1 VSKLVKT
8 LPEKDKSW
16 RDLIYFPIIYYI
28 ISLFF
33 AILLF
38 AISPEYLADHEELNT
53 VLYSAVF
60 ITHWLLAFLV
70 IRRLKR
76 QDLSLKEFIAPRKKT
91 RIFPAILVFVSLN
104 ALFTT
109 YMVLALT
116 YGRIQPWRNL
126 NAFQLVYF
134 VAAQPL
140 TAGFVEELI
149 WRGYFVEKLLRM
161 GNSEWRSIIF
171 SSISFAFIH
180 GFWLVDKLAV
190 TFLFGIIAGAY
201 YVRERNL
208 VVLMVTHV
216 TLDIVAFALAFLA

>member
-1 VSKLVKT
+1 MVKT
-8 LPEKDKSW
+8 FLERDKTW
-16 RDLIYFPIIYYI
+16 RDLVYFPIVYYV

-33 AILLF
+33 VVLLF
-38 AISPEYLADHEELNT
+38 VISPEYLADYEELNI

-76 QDLSLKEFIAPRKKT
+76 QGLSLREFIAPKKKT

-104 ALFTT
+104 ALFTA
-109 YMVLALT
+109 YMILALT
-116 YGRIQPWRNL
+116 YGRIQPWYNL
-126 NAFQLVYF
+126 NAFQFVYF
-134 VAAQPL
+134 VVAQPL

-149 WRGYFVEKLLRM
+149 WRGYFIEELLRM
-161 GNSEWRSIIF
+161 GNSEWGSIIF

-180 GFWLVDKLAV
+180 GFWVVDKLVV

-208 VVLMVTHV
+208 VVLMVSHV
-216 TLDIVAFALAFLA
+216 TLDIVAFALAILA

>member
-1 VSKLVKT
+1 MVKT
-8 LPEKDKSW
+8 FPEKDKTW
-16 RDLIYFPIIYYI
+16 RDLIFFPIVYYV

-33 AILLF
+33 VVLLF
-38 AISPEYLADHEELNT
+38 AISPEYLADYEKLNT

-70 IRRLKR
+70 IRKLKR
-76 QDLSLKEFIAPRKKT
+76 QDLSLKEFITPKKKT
-91 RIFPAILVFVSLN
+91 KILPTILFFVSLN
-104 ALFTT
+104 AFFTA
-109 YMVLALT
+109 YMILALT
-116 YGRIQPWRNL
+116 YGRIQPLRNL

-149 WRGYFVEKLLRM
+149 WRGYFIEKLLRI
-161 GNSEWRSIIF
+161 GNSERRSIIF

-180 GFWLVDKLAV
+180 GFWVVDKLAV

-201 YVRERNL
+201 YIRERNL
-208 VVLMVTHV
+208 VVLMVSHV
-216 TLDIVAFALAFLA
+216 TLDIIAFALTILA

>member
-1 VSKLVKT
+1 MVKT
-8 LPEKDKSW
+8 LPEKDKTW
-16 RDLIYFPIIYYI
+16 RDLIYFPIIYYVT
-28 ISLFF
+28 SLFF
-33 AILLF
+33 VVLLF
-38 AISPEYLADHEELNT
+38 AISPEYLADYEKLNT

-76 QDLSLKEFIAPRKKT
+76 KGLSLKEFIAPKKKT
-91 RIFPAILVFVSLN
+91 KILPAILVFVSLN
-104 ALFTT
+104 VLFTA
-109 YMVLALT
+109 YMILALT
-116 YGRIQPWRNL
+116 YGRIQPLRNL

-134 VAAQPL
+134 VVAQPL

-149 WRGYFVEKLLRM
+149 WRGYFIEKLLRI
-161 GNSEWRSIIF
+161 GNSEWRPIIF
-171 SSISFAFIH
+171 SSIAFAFIH
-180 GFWLVDKLAV
+180 GFWVVDKLAV

-216 TLDIVAFALAFLA
+216 TLDIIAFALTILA

>member
-1 VSKLVKT
+1 MVKT
-8 LPEKDKSW
+8 FPEKDKTW
-16 RDLIYFPIIYYI
+16 RDLICFPMIYYV

-33 AILLF
+33 VVLLF
-38 AISPEYLADHEELNT
+38 AISPEYLADYEKLNT

-76 QDLSLKEFIAPRKKT
+76 QDLSLKEFIAPKKKT

-104 ALFTT
+104 ALFTA

-116 YGRIQPWRNL
+116 YVRIQPWRNL

-149 WRGYFVEKLLRM
+149 WRGYFVEKLLRI

-180 GFWLVDKLAV
+180 GFWVVDKLAV
-190 TFLFGIIAGAY
+190 TFLFGIVAGAY

-216 TLDIVAFALAFLA
+216 TLDIIAFALAFLA

>member
-1 VSKLVKT
+1 MLSVCFLS
-8 LPEKDKSW
+8 
-16 RDLIYFPIIYYI
+16 FYY
-28 ISLFF
+28 LQ
-33 AILLF
+33 L
-38 AISPEYLADHEELNT
+38 SPEYLADYEELNT
-53 VLYSAVF
+53 TLYSAVF
-60 ITHWLLAFLV
+60 ITHWLLVFLV

-76 QDLSLKEFIAPRKKT
+76 QDLSLKEFIVPRKKT

-104 ALFTT
+104 APFTA

-116 YGRIQPWRNL
+116 FGRIQPWRNL

-134 VAAQPL
+134 IAAQPL

-208 VVLMVTHV
+208 VVLIVTHV
-216 TLDIVAFALAFLA
+216 TLDIIAFALAFLA

>member
-1 VSKLVKT
+1 MNELVRT
-8 LPEKDKSW
+8 LPEEGKTW
-16 RDLIYFPIIYYI
+16 DLICFPIVYYVM
-28 ISLFF
+28 SLFF
-33 AILLF
+33 VVLLS
-38 AISPEYLADHEELNT
+38 AISPEYLADYEKLNT

-76 QDLSLKEFIAPRKKT
+76 QDLSLIEFIAPKKKT
-91 RIFPAILVFVSLN
+91 RIFPTIFVFVSLN
-104 ALFTT
+104 ALFTA

-116 YGRIQPWRNL
+116 YSRIQPWRNL

-134 VAAQPL
+134 IAAQPL

-149 WRGYFVEKLLRM
+149 WRGYFVEKLLRI

-180 GFWLVDKLAV
+180 GFWVVDKLAV
-190 TFLFGIIAGAY
+190 TFLIGIIAGAY

-216 TLDIVAFALAFLA
+216 TLDIVAFALAFLS

>member
-1 VSKLVKT
+1 MSKMVKT
-8 LPEKDKSW
+8 PLEKDKTW
-16 RDLIYFPIIYYI
+16 RDLLYFPIMYYV
-28 ISLFF
+28 ISLFSVV
-33 AILLF
+33 LLF
-38 AISPEYLADHEELNT
+38 AISPDYLTNYEELNI

-76 QDLSLKEFIAPRKKT
+76 QGVSLKKFIAPKKKT
-91 RIFPAILVFVSLN
+91 RIFPAILVFISLN
-104 ALFTT
+104 VLFTA
-109 YMVLALT
+109 YMILALT

-126 NAFQLVYF
+126 DVFQLVYF
-134 VAAQPL
+134 VVAHPL

-149 WRGYFVEKLLRM
+149 WRGYFIENLLRM
-161 GNSEWRSIIF
+161 GNSEGRSIIF
-171 SSISFAFIH
+171 SSISFALIH
-180 GFWLVDKLAV
+180 GFWVVDKLAV

-216 TLDIVAFALAFLA
+216 TLDIVAFALAFFA

>member
-8 LPEKDKSW
+8 FPEKDKSW
-16 RDLIYFPIIYYI
+16 RNLIYFPIIYYI

-33 AILLF
+33 VISLF
-38 AISPEYLADHEELNT
+38 AISPEYLADYEKLNT

-60 ITHWLLAFLV
+60 ITHWLLAFIV

-76 QDLSLKEFIAPRKKT
+76 QDLSLKEFIAPKKKT

-104 ALFTT
+104 ALFTA

-126 NAFQLVYF
+126 NAFKLVYF
-134 VAAQPL
+134 VAAHPL

-149 WRGYFVEKLLRM
+149 WRGYFVEKLLKM

-208 VVLMVTHV
+208 VVLMVTHI

>member
-1 VSKLVKT
+1 
-8 LPEKDKSW
+8 
-16 RDLIYFPIIYYI
+16 
-28 ISLFF
+28 
-33 AILLF
+33 
-38 AISPEYLADHEELNT
+38 
-53 VLYSAVF
+53 
-60 ITHWLLAFLV
+60 
-70 IRRLKR
+70 
-76 QDLSLKEFIAPRKKT
+76 
-91 RIFPAILVFVSLN
+91 
-104 ALFTT
+104 
-109 YMVLALT
+109 MVLAST

-126 NAFQLVYF
+126 DAFQLVYF
-134 VAAQPL
+134 IAAQPL

-180 GFWLVDKLAV
+180 GFWLVDKMAV

-208 VVLMVTHV
+208 AVLIVTHV